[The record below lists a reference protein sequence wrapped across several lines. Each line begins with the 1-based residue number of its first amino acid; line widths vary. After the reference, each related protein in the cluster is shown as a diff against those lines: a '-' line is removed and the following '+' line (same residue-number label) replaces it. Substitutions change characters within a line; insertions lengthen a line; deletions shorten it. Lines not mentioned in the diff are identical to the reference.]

1 MGEHKF
7 LKHLRDDHAEQK
19 KLGKKL
25 IEARAPQEKSQLRKK
40 FQESLYPHMVGEEVS
55 IFQRITQ
62 AADEE
67 VRDDGLEGLQE
78 HHVAKIVLREIM
90 DLDPESKIFKAKSK
104 VLDELNKH
112 HIEEEEGKIFQHL
125 QKLCD
130 DQELDR
136 LFERYEKGEEGA
148 KS

>member
-1 MGEHKF
+1 MREHKF